1 MCDVDV
7 MGKRTRRRSL
17 VNLDLLDT
25 SESTHPCS
33 SVGGTVV
40 SRRAG
45 EHLAE
50 LYTSNSENFYKYDDS
65 ARFSATA
72 SSSLYEPLC
81 ANGAYNDSGKVRR
94 RKPRKERFR
103 KAYVPSTI
111 SSITESS
118 MTSLSLPR
126 ILEVNL
132 SMRTTPYLGISV
144 GSFQG
149 SILVSEILPD
159 GAVAKDGRI
168 EVGDQIVQVNN
179 RSFENLTEAQ
189 AVRLL
194 REVAAAKKPLVLFVA
209 KYSRGN
215 DYDPLSSLASET
227 LPLDVSLWVQTAAQC
242 SERQRMYRER
252 GLCDDSTQTFNENT
266 LPNTSE
272 TDDEEERAL
281 YAQRRHGIPIHNN
294 EEIERQRENEQ
305 NEHKAAQR
313 LSVTMDPVVILR
325 ALARP
330 DSGLQVKNR
339 KWLKILVPMSFIGR
353 DLVDWLLEHVEDLS
367 DRKAAR
373 QYAAELLRA
382 GLIRHVVSKLTFT
395 EKCYYV
401 FGDAVVGV
409 RGGADSTQ
417 NSAGTLKV
425 EATTEV
431 TYVGS
436 PAPAGAH
443 DKVPR
448 PYPQSLAGPH
458 QVADQTWPFSPIT
471 VFDSSRRHRNDC
483 ESPVTNDYASMV
495 GGESSTSYALGVGRG
510 ISRVLNTPVD
520 GISDMQSSLTPPHP
534 SPCETVFEDDDKRR
548 IIRRNLRDVPGD
560 RAPFSNQR
568 LLSIWKTDR
577 LSEITTHLERLFQKN
592 MKNHLNL
599 WSHKLRYDLNNT
611 TESSKRN
618 AKMTSS
624 LNGRLVEKSSRSVID
639 WIMSGGNESLLALTG
654 KRTTGQSIRSQN
666 VTAAVAIANIVKSSL
681 GPVGLDKMLV
691 DDVGDVIVTNDG
703 ATILKQLEVEH
714 PAGKVLVELA
724 QLQDDEVGDGTT
736 SVVILAAELLKAAD
750 ELVKGKLH
758 PTTVINGYRLA
769 CKEAVKYLQENLSF
783 SVDELGRQSIV
794 EAAKTSMSSKVIGP
808 DSDFFASLCVDAAE
822 AVKVTDSTGKVTYPI
837 AAVNVLKAHGKS
849 VRESRLIKGYA
860 LNCTVASQAMPLVV
874 LNPKIACLDFSL
886 QKAKMHLGISVV
898 VENPEKLEAI
908 RREEFDIVKRRIE
921 KILKAGANVVLTT
934 GGIDD
939 LCLKTVC

>member
-1 MCDVDV
+1 MIGASKPKDGLAITDFSQPVEPCFPQATETKVYYYLDDDTTPFVSILPVPPELATLKDFKKVFTKKGFKYFCKGLDADIKREVKIELVDDSAPLKRSSNGLFELFLHSCGGVGVARSGTLPRRGQADYMCDLGVLD
-7 MGKRTRRRSL
+7 KRIRRRSL

-50 LYTSNSENFYKYDDS
+50 LYTSNSENFYKYDES

-81 ANGAYNDSGKVRR
+81 ANGAYNDVGKVRR

-194 REVAAAKKPLVLFVA
+194 REVAAAKK
-209 KYSRGN
+209 
-215 DYDPLSSLASET
+215 
-227 LPLDVSLWVQTAAQC
+227 QC
-242 SERQRMYRER
+242 SERQRIYRER
-252 GLCDDSTQTFNENT
+252 GLCDDLTQTFNENI

-281 YAQRRHGIPIHNN
+281 YAQRRHGIPHQNI
-294 EEIERQRENEQ
+294 EELERRRENEQ

-373 QYAAELLRA
+373 QYAAELLKA

-401 FGDAVVGV
+401 FGDAIVGV

-417 NSAGTLKV
+417 NSGGTLKV

-436 PAPAGAH
+436 PAPTGTH
-443 DKVPR
+443 DKVLR
-448 PYPQSLAGPH
+448 VYPQPMAGPH

-471 VFDSSRRHRNDC
+471 VLDSSRRLRNDC

-520 GISDMQSSLTPPHP
+520 GISDLQSNLIPPHP
-534 SPCETVFEDDDKRR
+534 SPCETVFEDDDKKR
-548 IIRRNLRDVPGD
+548 IIRR
-560 RAPFSNQR
+560 
-568 LLSIWKTDR
+568 
-577 LSEITTHLERLFQKN
+577 
-592 MKNHLNL
+592 
-599 WSHKLRYDLNNT
+599 
-611 TESSKRN
+611 
-618 AKMTSS
+618 
-624 LNGRLVEKSSRSVID
+624 
-639 WIMSGGNESLLALTG
+639 
-654 KRTTGQSIRSQN
+654 
-666 VTAAVAIANIVKSSL
+666 
-681 GPVGLDKMLV
+681 
-691 DDVGDVIVTNDG
+691 
-703 ATILKQLEVEH
+703 
-714 PAGKVLVELA
+714 
-724 QLQDDEVGDGTT
+724 
-736 SVVILAAELLKAAD
+736 
-750 ELVKGKLH
+750 
-758 PTTVINGYRLA
+758 
-769 CKEAVKYLQENLSF
+769 
-783 SVDELGRQSIV
+783 
-794 EAAKTSMSSKVIGP
+794 
-808 DSDFFASLCVDAAE
+808 
-822 AVKVTDSTGKVTYPI
+822 
-837 AAVNVLKAHGKS
+837 
-849 VRESRLIKGYA
+849 
-860 LNCTVASQAMPLVV
+860 
-874 LNPKIACLDFSL
+874 
-886 QKAKMHLGISVV
+886 
-898 VENPEKLEAI
+898 
-908 RREEFDIVKRRIE
+908 
-921 KILKAGANVVLTT
+921 
-934 GGIDD
+934 
-939 LCLKTVC
+939 

>member
-1 MCDVDV
+1 MCTKQMVSDEPANSDLQQTAETKVYYYLDDDATPFV
-7 MGKRTRRRSL
+7 SILPVPQDLATLRDFKKVFTRKGFKYFCKGLDADIKREVKIELCDDSAPLKRSANGLIELFLHSCGNSGTIPRSGTLPRRGQTDYVHDIDFLDKPGRRRSL
-17 VNLDLLDT
+17 VNLDLLDA
-25 SESTHPCS
+25 SESTHPAS
-33 SVGGTVV
+33 SVGGTIV

-50 LYTSNSENFYKYDDS
+50 LYTSNSENFYNDS
-65 ARFSATA
+65 TRFSATA

-81 ANGAYNDSGKVRR
+81 TMGNYNDGGKVRR

-194 REVAAAKKPLVLFVA
+194 REVAAAKKPLTLFVA

-215 DYDPLSSLASET
+215 DYDPLSTLASET
-227 LPLDVSLWVQTAAQC
+227 LPLDVSLWVQTAVQC
-242 SERQRMYRER
+242 AERQRIYRER
-252 GLCDDSTQTFNENT
+252 GIPDDLTQTFDENA
-266 LPNTSE
+266 LDNGEE

-281 YAQRRHGIPIHNN
+281 YEQRRHGIPQINI
-294 EEIERQRENEQ
+294 EELERRRENEQ
-305 NEHKAAQR
+305 NEHKATQR
-313 LSVTMDPVVILR
+313 LSITMDPVIILR

-401 FGDAVVGV
+401 FGDAIVGA

-417 NSAGTLKV
+417 NSGGTMKV

-436 PAPAGAH
+436 PAPTGAH
-443 DKVPR
+443 HGNVVR
-448 PYPQSLAGPH
+448 PYVPQPSGPN

-471 VFDSSRRHRNDC
+471 VFDSTRRFRNDC

-495 GGESSTSYALGVGRG
+495 GGESSTSYARGVDRG
-510 ISRVLNTPVD
+510 IPRVLNTPVD
-520 GISDMQSSLTPPHP
+520 GTSDMQSNLAPPHP

-548 IIRRNLRDVPGD
+548 ILRR
-560 RAPFSNQR
+560 
-568 LLSIWKTDR
+568 
-577 LSEITTHLERLFQKN
+577 
-592 MKNHLNL
+592 
-599 WSHKLRYDLNNT
+599 
-611 TESSKRN
+611 
-618 AKMTSS
+618 
-624 LNGRLVEKSSRSVID
+624 
-639 WIMSGGNESLLALTG
+639 
-654 KRTTGQSIRSQN
+654 
-666 VTAAVAIANIVKSSL
+666 
-681 GPVGLDKMLV
+681 
-691 DDVGDVIVTNDG
+691 
-703 ATILKQLEVEH
+703 
-714 PAGKVLVELA
+714 
-724 QLQDDEVGDGTT
+724 
-736 SVVILAAELLKAAD
+736 
-750 ELVKGKLH
+750 
-758 PTTVINGYRLA
+758 
-769 CKEAVKYLQENLSF
+769 
-783 SVDELGRQSIV
+783 
-794 EAAKTSMSSKVIGP
+794 
-808 DSDFFASLCVDAAE
+808 
-822 AVKVTDSTGKVTYPI
+822 
-837 AAVNVLKAHGKS
+837 
-849 VRESRLIKGYA
+849 
-860 LNCTVASQAMPLVV
+860 
-874 LNPKIACLDFSL
+874 
-886 QKAKMHLGISVV
+886 
-898 VENPEKLEAI
+898 
-908 RREEFDIVKRRIE
+908 
-921 KILKAGANVVLTT
+921 
-934 GGIDD
+934 
-939 LCLKTVC
+939 

>member
-1 MCDVDV
+1 EVKIELTDDSSSLKRSSNGLFELFLHSCGGAGAVPRSGTLPRRGQTDYMCEVDPV
-7 MGKRTRRRSL
+7 DKRGRRRSL
-17 VNLDLLDT
+17 ANLDLLDA
-25 SESTHPCS
+25 SESTHPAS
-33 SVGGTVV
+33 SVGGTIV

-50 LYTSNSENFYKYDDS
+50 LYTSNSENFYNDS

-81 ANGAYNDSGKVRR
+81 ANGGYNDGGKVRR

-132 SMRTTPYLGISV
+132 SMRSTPYLGISV

-149 SILVSEILPD
+149 SILVSEILPEGTLIIKFID

-189 AVRLL
+189 AVRVL

-215 DYDPLSSLASET
+215 DYDPLSTLASET

-242 SERQRMYRER
+242 SERQRIYRER
-252 GLCDDSTQTFNENT
+252 GLSDELTETFDENT
-266 LPNTSE
+266 LGTMRE

-281 YAQRRHGIPIHNN
+281 YEQRRHGVPQVNI
-294 EEIERQRENEQ
+294 EELERRRENEQ
-305 NEHKAAQR
+305 NEHKATQR
-313 LSVTMDPVVILR
+313 LSITMDPVIILR

-373 QYAAELLRA
+373 HYAAELLKA

-417 NSAGTLKV
+417 NSGGTAKV

-436 PAPAGAH
+436 PAPTGGH
-443 DKVPR
+443 HGNVLR
-448 PYPQSLAGPH
+448 PFGQQQPAGPH

-471 VFDSSRRHRNDC
+471 VFDSSRRFRNGC
-483 ESPVTNDYASMV
+483 ESPMV
-495 GGESSTSYALGVGRG
+495 R
-510 ISRVLNTPVD
+510 
-520 GISDMQSSLTPPHP
+520 
-534 SPCETVFEDDDKRR
+534 
-548 IIRRNLRDVPGD
+548 
-560 RAPFSNQR
+560 
-568 LLSIWKTDR
+568 
-577 LSEITTHLERLFQKN
+577 
-592 MKNHLNL
+592 
-599 WSHKLRYDLNNT
+599 
-611 TESSKRN
+611 
-618 AKMTSS
+618 
-624 LNGRLVEKSSRSVID
+624 
-639 WIMSGGNESLLALTG
+639 
-654 KRTTGQSIRSQN
+654 
-666 VTAAVAIANIVKSSL
+666 
-681 GPVGLDKMLV
+681 
-691 DDVGDVIVTNDG
+691 
-703 ATILKQLEVEH
+703 
-714 PAGKVLVELA
+714 
-724 QLQDDEVGDGTT
+724 
-736 SVVILAAELLKAAD
+736 
-750 ELVKGKLH
+750 
-758 PTTVINGYRLA
+758 
-769 CKEAVKYLQENLSF
+769 
-783 SVDELGRQSIV
+783 
-794 EAAKTSMSSKVIGP
+794 
-808 DSDFFASLCVDAAE
+808 
-822 AVKVTDSTGKVTYPI
+822 
-837 AAVNVLKAHGKS
+837 
-849 VRESRLIKGYA
+849 
-860 LNCTVASQAMPLVV
+860 
-874 LNPKIACLDFSL
+874 CL
-886 QKAKMHLGISVV
+886 
-898 VENPEKLEAI
+898 
-908 RREEFDIVKRRIE
+908 
-921 KILKAGANVVLTT
+921 
-934 GGIDD
+934 
-939 LCLKTVC
+939 

>member
-1 MCDVDV
+1 MSHPPKAKNDQINNDFQQPLETKVYYYLDDDTTPFVSVLPVPPDLATLRDFKKVFTKKGFKYFCKGLDADIKREVKIELTDDSSSLKRSSNGLFELFLHSCGGAGAVPRSGTLPRRGQTDYLCEVDQLD
-7 MGKRTRRRSL
+7 KRGRRRSL
-17 VNLDLLDT
+17 ANLDLLDA
-25 SESTHPCS
+25 SESTHPAS

-65 ARFSATA
+65 TRFSATA

-81 ANGAYNDSGKVRR
+81 ANGGYNDGGKVRR

-132 SMRTTPYLGISV
+132 SMRSTPYLGISV

-189 AVRLL
+189 AVRVL
-194 REVAAAKKPLVLFVA
+194 REVAAAKKPLTLFVA

-215 DYDPLSSLASET
+215 DYDPLSTLASET

-242 SERQRMYRER
+242 SERQRIYRER
-252 GLCDDSTQTFNENT
+252 GLSDELTETFDENT
-266 LPNTSE
+266 LGTMRE

-281 YAQRRHGIPIHNN
+281 YEQRRHGIPQVNM
-294 EEIERQRENEQ
+294 EELERRRENEQ
-305 NEHKAAQR
+305 NEHKATQR
-313 LSVTMDPVVILR
+313 LSITMDPVIILR
-325 ALARP
+325 ALAKP

-353 DLVDWLLEHVEDLS
+353 DLVDWLLEHVEDVS

-373 QYAAELLRA
+373 QYAAELLKA

-417 NSAGTLKV
+417 NSGGTGKI

-436 PAPAGAH
+436 PAPTGGH
-443 DKVPR
+443 HGNVLR
-448 PYPQSLAGPH
+448 PFGQQQPAGPH

-471 VFDSSRRHRNDC
+471 VFDSSRRFRNGC
-483 ESPVTNDYASMV
+483 ESPMTNDYASMV
-495 GGESSTSYALGVGRG
+495 GGESSASYAMGVGRG
-510 ISRVLNTPVD
+510 IPRALNTPVD
-520 GISDMQSSLTPPHP
+520 GTSDMQSNLAPPHP

-548 IIRRNLRDVPGD
+548 ILRR
-560 RAPFSNQR
+560 
-568 LLSIWKTDR
+568 
-577 LSEITTHLERLFQKN
+577 
-592 MKNHLNL
+592 
-599 WSHKLRYDLNNT
+599 
-611 TESSKRN
+611 
-618 AKMTSS
+618 
-624 LNGRLVEKSSRSVID
+624 
-639 WIMSGGNESLLALTG
+639 
-654 KRTTGQSIRSQN
+654 
-666 VTAAVAIANIVKSSL
+666 
-681 GPVGLDKMLV
+681 
-691 DDVGDVIVTNDG
+691 
-703 ATILKQLEVEH
+703 
-714 PAGKVLVELA
+714 
-724 QLQDDEVGDGTT
+724 
-736 SVVILAAELLKAAD
+736 
-750 ELVKGKLH
+750 
-758 PTTVINGYRLA
+758 
-769 CKEAVKYLQENLSF
+769 
-783 SVDELGRQSIV
+783 
-794 EAAKTSMSSKVIGP
+794 
-808 DSDFFASLCVDAAE
+808 
-822 AVKVTDSTGKVTYPI
+822 
-837 AAVNVLKAHGKS
+837 
-849 VRESRLIKGYA
+849 
-860 LNCTVASQAMPLVV
+860 
-874 LNPKIACLDFSL
+874 
-886 QKAKMHLGISVV
+886 
-898 VENPEKLEAI
+898 
-908 RREEFDIVKRRIE
+908 
-921 KILKAGANVVLTT
+921 
-934 GGIDD
+934 
-939 LCLKTVC
+939 

>member
-1 MCDVDV
+1 MSHPPKVKNDQINNDFQQPLETKVYYYLDDDTTPFVSVLPVPPDLATLRDFKKVFTKKGFKYFCKGLDADIKREVKIELTDDSSSLKRSSNGLFELFLHSCGGAGAVPRSGTLPRRGQTDYLCEVDQLD
-7 MGKRTRRRSL
+7 KRGRRRSL
-17 VNLDLLDT
+17 ANLDLLDA
-25 SESTHPCS
+25 SESTHPAS

-65 ARFSATA
+65 TRFSATA

-81 ANGAYNDSGKVRR
+81 ANGGYNDGGKVRR

-132 SMRTTPYLGISV
+132 SMRSTPYLGISV

-189 AVRLL
+189 AVRVL
-194 REVAAAKKPLVLFVA
+194 REVAAAKKPLTLFVA

-215 DYDPLSSLASET
+215 DYDPLSTLASET

-242 SERQRMYRER
+242 SERQRIYRER
-252 GLCDDSTQTFNENT
+252 GLSDELTETFDENT
-266 LPNTSE
+266 LGTMRE

-281 YAQRRHGIPIHNN
+281 YEQRRHGIPQVNM
-294 EEIERQRENEQ
+294 EELERRRENEQ
-305 NEHKAAQR
+305 NEHKATQR
-313 LSVTMDPVVILR
+313 LSITMDPVIILR
-325 ALARP
+325 ALAKP

-353 DLVDWLLEHVEDLS
+353 DLVDWLLEHVEDVS

-373 QYAAELLRA
+373 QYAAELLKA

-417 NSAGTLKV
+417 NSGGTGKI

-436 PAPAGAH
+436 PAPTGGH
-443 DKVPR
+443 HGNVLR
-448 PYPQSLAGPH
+448 PFGQQQPAGPH

-471 VFDSSRRHRNDC
+471 VFDSSRRFRNGC
-483 ESPVTNDYASMV
+483 ESPMTNDYASMV
-495 GGESSTSYALGVGRG
+495 GGESSASYAMGVGRG
-510 ISRVLNTPVD
+510 IPRALNTPVD
-520 GISDMQSSLTPPHP
+520 GTSDMQSNLAPPHP

-548 IIRRNLRDVPGD
+548 ILRR
-560 RAPFSNQR
+560 
-568 LLSIWKTDR
+568 
-577 LSEITTHLERLFQKN
+577 
-592 MKNHLNL
+592 
-599 WSHKLRYDLNNT
+599 
-611 TESSKRN
+611 
-618 AKMTSS
+618 
-624 LNGRLVEKSSRSVID
+624 
-639 WIMSGGNESLLALTG
+639 
-654 KRTTGQSIRSQN
+654 
-666 VTAAVAIANIVKSSL
+666 
-681 GPVGLDKMLV
+681 
-691 DDVGDVIVTNDG
+691 
-703 ATILKQLEVEH
+703 
-714 PAGKVLVELA
+714 
-724 QLQDDEVGDGTT
+724 
-736 SVVILAAELLKAAD
+736 
-750 ELVKGKLH
+750 
-758 PTTVINGYRLA
+758 
-769 CKEAVKYLQENLSF
+769 
-783 SVDELGRQSIV
+783 
-794 EAAKTSMSSKVIGP
+794 
-808 DSDFFASLCVDAAE
+808 
-822 AVKVTDSTGKVTYPI
+822 
-837 AAVNVLKAHGKS
+837 
-849 VRESRLIKGYA
+849 
-860 LNCTVASQAMPLVV
+860 
-874 LNPKIACLDFSL
+874 
-886 QKAKMHLGISVV
+886 
-898 VENPEKLEAI
+898 
-908 RREEFDIVKRRIE
+908 
-921 KILKAGANVVLTT
+921 
-934 GGIDD
+934 
-939 LCLKTVC
+939 

>member
-1 MCDVDV
+1 MMSGHSRSRKELLLYEALATTCLPQRIETNFSQAAETKVYYYLDDDATPFVSILPVPPELATLKDFKKVFTKKGFKYFCKGLDADIKREVKLELVDDSAPL
-7 MGKRTRRRSL
+7 KRSSNGLFEIFLHSCGGTGMTRSGTLPRRGQADYACELNSVDKRVRRRSL
-17 VNLDLLDT
+17 VNLDLLET
-25 SESTHPCS
+25 SESTHPAS
-33 SVGGTVV
+33 SIGGTVV

-50 LYTSNSENFYKYDDS
+50 LYTSNSENFYKYDES
-65 ARFSATA
+65 ARFSATT

-81 ANGAYNDSGKVRR
+81 ANGGYNDGGKVRR

-111 SSITESS
+111 SSITESSIQEIPCS

-194 REVAAAKKPLVLFVA
+194 REVAAAKKPLVLFIA

-242 SERQRMYRER
+242 SERQRIYRER
-252 GLCDDSTQTFNENT
+252 GIADDLTQTFDENT
-266 LPNTSE
+266 LPNTTE

-281 YAQRRHGIPIHNN
+281 YAQRRHGIPQLNN
-294 EEIERQRENEQ
+294 EELERRKENEQ
-305 NEHKAAQR
+305 NEHKVAQR

-353 DLVDWLLEHVEDLS
+353 DLVDWLLEHVEDVR

-373 QYAAELLRA
+373 LYAAELLRA

-401 FGDAVVGV
+401 FGDAIVGV

-417 NSAGTLKV
+417 NSGGTLKV

-436 PAPAGAH
+436 PAPTGNN
-443 DKVPR
+443 DKVLR
-448 PYPQSLAGPH
+448 AYPQPPAGV
-458 QVADQTWPFSPIT
+458 QASDQTWPFSPIT
-471 VFDSSRRHRNDC
+471 VFDSTQRFRSDC
-483 ESPVTNDYASMV
+483 ESPMTNDYASMV

-510 ISRVLNTPVD
+510 IPRVLNTPVD
-520 GISDMQSSLTPPHP
+520 GTSDMQSNLTPPHP
-534 SPCETVFEDDDKRR
+534 SPCETVFEDDDKKR
-548 IIRRNLRDVPGD
+548 IIRR
-560 RAPFSNQR
+560 
-568 LLSIWKTDR
+568 
-577 LSEITTHLERLFQKN
+577 
-592 MKNHLNL
+592 
-599 WSHKLRYDLNNT
+599 
-611 TESSKRN
+611 
-618 AKMTSS
+618 
-624 LNGRLVEKSSRSVID
+624 
-639 WIMSGGNESLLALTG
+639 
-654 KRTTGQSIRSQN
+654 
-666 VTAAVAIANIVKSSL
+666 
-681 GPVGLDKMLV
+681 
-691 DDVGDVIVTNDG
+691 
-703 ATILKQLEVEH
+703 
-714 PAGKVLVELA
+714 
-724 QLQDDEVGDGTT
+724 
-736 SVVILAAELLKAAD
+736 
-750 ELVKGKLH
+750 
-758 PTTVINGYRLA
+758 
-769 CKEAVKYLQENLSF
+769 
-783 SVDELGRQSIV
+783 
-794 EAAKTSMSSKVIGP
+794 
-808 DSDFFASLCVDAAE
+808 
-822 AVKVTDSTGKVTYPI
+822 
-837 AAVNVLKAHGKS
+837 
-849 VRESRLIKGYA
+849 
-860 LNCTVASQAMPLVV
+860 
-874 LNPKIACLDFSL
+874 
-886 QKAKMHLGISVV
+886 
-898 VENPEKLEAI
+898 
-908 RREEFDIVKRRIE
+908 
-921 KILKAGANVVLTT
+921 
-934 GGIDD
+934 
-939 LCLKTVC
+939 

>member
-1 MCDVDV
+1 MSQTSKTRNEPANSDLQQTAETKVYYYLDDDATPFVSILPVPQDLATLRDFKKVFTRKGFKYFCKGLDADIKREVKIELCDDSAPL
-7 MGKRTRRRSL
+7 KRSANGLIELFLHSCGVSGTIPRSGTLPRRGQTEYVHDIDYLDKPGRRRSL
-17 VNLDLLDT
+17 VNLDLLDA
-25 SESTHPCS
+25 SESTHPAS
-33 SVGGTVV
+33 SVGGTIV

-50 LYTSNSENFYKYDDS
+50 LYTSNSENFYNDS
-65 ARFSATA
+65 TRFSATA

-81 ANGAYNDSGKVRR
+81 AMGNYNDGGKVRR

-194 REVAAAKKPLVLFVA
+194 REVAAAKKPLTLFIA

-215 DYDPLSSLASET
+215 DYDPLSTLASET
-227 LPLDVSLWVQTAAQC
+227 LPLDVSLWVQTAVQC
-242 SERQRMYRER
+242 AERQRIYRER
-252 GLCDDSTQTFNENT
+252 GIPDDLTQTFDENA
-266 LPNTSE
+266 LDNTGE

-281 YAQRRHGIPIHNN
+281 YEQRRHGIPQINI
-294 EEIERQRENEQ
+294 EELERRRENEQ
-305 NEHKAAQR
+305 NEHKATQR
-313 LSVTMDPVVILR
+313 LSITMDPVVILR

-339 KWLKILVPMSFIGR
+339 KWLKILVPMSFIGELTLLVQCRYICYRVEVLASNLFCAGR

-401 FGDAVVGV
+401 FGDAVVGA

-417 NSAGTLKV
+417 NSGGTMKV

-436 PAPAGAH
+436 PAPNGAH
-443 DKVPR
+443 HGNVVR
-448 PYPQSLAGPH
+448 PYVPPPSGPN

-471 VFDSSRRHRNDC
+471 VFDSTRRFRNDC

-495 GGESSTSYALGVGRG
+495 GGESSTSYARGVDRG
-510 ISRVLNTPVD
+510 IPRALNTPVD
-520 GISDMQSSLTPPHP
+520 GTSDMQSNLAPPHP

-548 IIRRNLRDVPGD
+548 ILRR
-560 RAPFSNQR
+560 
-568 LLSIWKTDR
+568 
-577 LSEITTHLERLFQKN
+577 
-592 MKNHLNL
+592 
-599 WSHKLRYDLNNT
+599 
-611 TESSKRN
+611 
-618 AKMTSS
+618 
-624 LNGRLVEKSSRSVID
+624 
-639 WIMSGGNESLLALTG
+639 
-654 KRTTGQSIRSQN
+654 
-666 VTAAVAIANIVKSSL
+666 
-681 GPVGLDKMLV
+681 
-691 DDVGDVIVTNDG
+691 
-703 ATILKQLEVEH
+703 
-714 PAGKVLVELA
+714 
-724 QLQDDEVGDGTT
+724 
-736 SVVILAAELLKAAD
+736 
-750 ELVKGKLH
+750 
-758 PTTVINGYRLA
+758 
-769 CKEAVKYLQENLSF
+769 
-783 SVDELGRQSIV
+783 
-794 EAAKTSMSSKVIGP
+794 
-808 DSDFFASLCVDAAE
+808 
-822 AVKVTDSTGKVTYPI
+822 
-837 AAVNVLKAHGKS
+837 
-849 VRESRLIKGYA
+849 
-860 LNCTVASQAMPLVV
+860 
-874 LNPKIACLDFSL
+874 
-886 QKAKMHLGISVV
+886 
-898 VENPEKLEAI
+898 
-908 RREEFDIVKRRIE
+908 
-921 KILKAGANVVLTT
+921 
-934 GGIDD
+934 
-939 LCLKTVC
+939 